1 MAKTRSVSSPRRSAS
16 IASRPAPWKRRHL
29 LGIEDLS
36 PGEILTLLD
45 TAESFRQPGG
55 GLKRLPLLK
64 GRVVC
69 ICFFEPSTRTSNSFA
84 LAARRLSADVMT
96 VNVAASSVN
105 KGETLTDTARNLEAM
120 GVDIVVL
127 RHPAPGAP
135 HLLSGRLGSCVVNA
149 GDGAHEHPTQA
160 LLDMLTIRDR
170 FGTLKGLRVAV
181 VGDIAHSRVARS
193 SIWGLTKM
201 GARVTVVGPATL
213 IPPGIS
219 LLGVEV
225 CHDIDQVLET
235 CDVLSF
241 LRIQFERRSSS
252 RFPSIREYAR
262 LYGMTPERSER
273 MKAGAIVMHPGP
285 VNRGVEITPEVADGP
300 RSVILKQVT
309 NGLAVRMAVLSL
321 VAGGAGPTA
330 GP

>member
-1 MAKTRSVSSPRRSAS
+1 MAKMRSVSSPRRSAPS
-16 IASRPAPWKRRHL
+16 APGPAPWKRRHL
-29 LGIEDLS
+29 LGLEELS

-55 GLKRLPLLK
+55 GLKRLALLK

-105 KGETLTDTARNLEAM
+105 KGESLTDTARNLEAM

-135 HLLSGRLGSCVVNA
+135 HLLSGRLGASVVNA

-160 LLDMLTIRDR
+160 LLDMLTIRDH

-181 VGDIAHSRVARS
+181 VGDIVHSRVARS

-201 GARVTVVGPATL
+201 GASVTVVGPATL
-213 IPPGIS
+213 IPSGLP
-219 LLGVEV
+219 LFGVEV
-225 CHDIDQVLET
+225 CHDIDRVLET
-235 CDVLSF
+235 CDVLNF
-241 LRIQFERRSSS
+241 LRIQFERQASS

-262 LYGMTPERSER
+262 LYGMTSDRAAR

-300 RSVILKQVT
+300 RSVILRQVT

-321 VAGGAGPTA
+321 VAGGG
-330 GP
+330 